1 MPALLRFE
9 LFKLTHRLM
18 PRAMVLVVVGGPLA
32 AYLLLG
38 VLPEEGDSNVHDLR
52 IGNVP
57 TDGMFIV
64 YQLGMILAVTL
75 AASSVAT
82 EYSWGTLRTVLP
94 RTAGRSAFLTA
105 KLASLGL
112 FAVVIVLCGLAA
124 ALVGS
129 TLVTELRDLDG
140 SVGSGF
146 AGQVLESLVRT
157 VWSVLPYGALAFV
170 VALWSRSS
178 AAGIAIPI
186 VVFYAE
192 VLLTPLFTSTG
203 ALDWLPYAL
212 IYNNVTAV
220 LGTHALLPEG
230 DIPGAWQAA
239 GVLAA
244 HLTAFI
250 TLAYGRF
257 LTRDV
262 T

>member
-18 PRAMVLVVVGGPLA
+18 PRAMVLVIVGGPLA

-38 VLPEEGDSNVHDLR
+38 VLPEEGGSNVNDLR

-64 YQLGMILAVTL
+64 YQLGMVLAVAL
-75 AASSVAT
+75 AASSMAT
-82 EYSWGTLRTVLP
+82 EYSWGTLRSVLP
-94 RTAGRSAFLTA
+94 RSAGRSAFLTA

-112 FAVVIVLCGLAA
+112 FAVVIVVCGLAA

-129 TLVTELRDLDG
+129 TLVTELRGLDG

-186 VVFYAE
+186 IVFYAE
-192 VLLTPLFTSTG
+192 VLTPLFTSIG

-212 IYNNVTAV
+212 IYNNITAV

-230 DIPGAWQAA
+230 DIPGVWQAA

-244 HLTAFI
+244 YLTAFI
-250 TLAYGRF
+250 ALAYGRF

>member
-1 MPALLRFE
+1 M
-9 LFKLTHRLM
+9 
-18 PRAMVLVVVGGPLA
+18 
-32 AYLLLG
+32 
-38 VLPEEGDSNVHDLR
+38 NDLR

-75 AASSVAT
+75 AASSMAT

-94 RTAGRSAFLTA
+94 RAAGRSAFLTA

-157 VWSVLPYGALAFV
+157 VWSVLPYCAMAFV

-192 VLLTPLFTSTG
+192 VLLTPLFTSIG
-203 ALDWLPYAL
+203 ALHWLPYAL
-212 IYNNVTAV
+212 IYNNITAV

-230 DIPGAWQAA
+230 DIPDAWQAA

-244 HLTAFI
+244 YLTAFI
-250 TLAYGRF
+250 ALAYGRF